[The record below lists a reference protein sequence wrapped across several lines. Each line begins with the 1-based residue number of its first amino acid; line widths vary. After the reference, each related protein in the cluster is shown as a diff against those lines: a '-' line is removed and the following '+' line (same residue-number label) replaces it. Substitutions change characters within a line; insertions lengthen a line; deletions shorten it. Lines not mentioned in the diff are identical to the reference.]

1 MLNTSISEKFDK
13 YYDALTDSEKEK
25 VEEVLW
31 VLIHDYSNIIRN
43 SFKRLEKNSMMFE
56 EGFTTYDGDKME
68 AAIQDNKK
76 VKELIEK
83 MSLAKYI
90 ELSFG
95 L

>member
-13 YYDALTDSEKEK
+13 YYDSLTESEKEE
-25 VEEVLW
+25 VEKVLW
-31 VLIHDYSNIIRN
+31 VLIHDYSNIITN
-43 SFKRLEKNSMMFE
+43 SFKRLERNSKIFE
-56 EGFTTYDGDKME
+56 EGLNLYDGDKMTF
-68 AAIQDNKK
+68 AIEDNKK

-83 MSLAKYI
+83 MSLAEYV